1 MRVIAGTAKGR
12 PLRLDRSS
20 SVRPTSDRLKEAM
33 FSTLG
38 PSVRDSRVLDLFAG
52 SGALGIEALSR
63 GAGHATFVDSDRAA
77 VAMIRAN
84 LAATGFLDRAE
95 VLNQTAERFVAGK
108 PAGRFDL
115 VLMDPPY
122 TLGIPASLLTN
133 LLESG
138 RLPVDARLVVEVSS
152 RLPAIEVPPGYRL
165 QQERR
170 YGDSTLIYLTIEQGG

>member
-12 PLRLDRSS
+12 RLKLDRKTP
-20 SVRPTSDRLKEAM
+20 VRPTSDRLKEAM

-38 PSVRDSRVLDLFAG
+38 PLDADVSVLDLFAG

-63 GAGHATFVDSDRAA
+63 GAGHATFVESDRAA

-84 LAATGFLDRAE
+84 LEATGFSERAD
-95 VLNQTAERFVAGK
+95 VLNQTGQRFAANKSTGQ
-108 PAGRFDL
+108 FDL

-122 TLGIPASLLTN
+122 ALGIPGDLLTE

-138 RLPVDARLVVEVSS
+138 RLSGSARVVVEVSS
-152 RLPAIEVPPGYRL
+152 RIHAIEVPPGYL
-165 QQERR
+165 LHQERR
-170 YGDSTLIYLTIEQGG
+170 YGDSTLIYLTLEQGG

>member
-1 MRVIAGTAKGR
+1 VRVIAGTAKGR
-12 PLRLDRSS
+12 PLKLDRKSV
-20 SVRPTSDRLKEAM
+20 VRPTSDRLKEAL

-38 PSVRDSRVLDLFAG
+38 PLARDSRVLDLFAG

-63 GAGHATFVDSDRAA
+63 GAARATFVDSDRDAIG
-77 VAMIRAN
+77 MIRAN
-84 LAATGFLDRAE
+84 LEATGFSDRAE
-95 VLNQTAERFVAGK
+95 VVHQSAERFVAGRA
-108 PAGRFDL
+108 AGGFDL

-122 TLGIPASLLTN
+122 AFGIPTSLLSG

-138 RLPVDARLVVEVSS
+138 RLPEDARLVVEVSS

-170 YGDSTLIYLTIEQGG
+170 YGDSSLIYLTLEQGG

>member
-12 PLRLDRSS
+12 PLRLDRKT

-38 PSVRDSRVLDLFAG
+38 PLAGDSRVLDLFAG

-63 GAGHATFVDSDRAA
+63 GAALATFVESDRGA
-77 VAMIRAN
+77 VGMIRAN
-84 LAATGFLDRAE
+84 LEATGFSDRAE
-95 VLNQTAERFVAGK
+95 VLHQRAEQFLASRS
-108 PAGRFDL
+108 AGRFDL

-122 TLGIPASLLTN
+122 ASGIPGSVLSG

-138 RLPVDARLVVEVSS
+138 RLTEDARVVVEVSS
-152 RLPAIEVPPGYRL
+152 RLPAIEVPPGYVV

-170 YGDSTLIYLTIEQGG
+170 YGDSTLIYLTLEQGG

>member
-1 MRVIAGTAKGR
+1 
-12 PLRLDRSS
+12 
-20 SVRPTSDRLKEAM
+20 M

-84 LAATGFLDRAE
+84 LEATGFADRAE
-95 VLNQTAERFVAGK
+95 VVNQTAETFVAGK
-108 PAGRFDL
+108 PAGQLDL

-122 TLGIPASLLTN
+122 TAGFPGGLLCS

-138 RLPVDARLVVEVSS
+138 RLFGNARVVVEVSS
-152 RLPAIEVPPGYRL
+152 RLPAIEVPPGYL
-165 QQERR
+165 LHQERR
-170 YGDSTLIYLTIEQGG
+170 YGDSTLIYLTLEQGG